1 LPVRGDCTN
10 LAGALEG
17 GGLGSFPM
25 GIAAKGVRTG
35 AADSPMRWS
44 AFWAKP
50 VSLFVNL
57 NGRDAV
63 STLAESRLESRF
75 ESRWAF
81 HRKIGQQILIF
92 NFVKF
97 LWAFEQAPS

>member
-1 LPVRGDCTN
+1 LIGASSSSRCERLPVRGDCTN

-35 AADSPMRWS
+35 AADSPMRWN

-50 VSLFVNL
+50 VSLLVNL
-57 NGRDAV
+57 NCREFRPSQSLVSSLGISLGKLVSKFKRD
-63 STLAESRLESRF
+63 
-75 ESRWAF
+75 F
-81 HRKIGQQILIF
+81 H
-92 NFVKF
+92 F
-97 LWAFEQAPS
+97 L